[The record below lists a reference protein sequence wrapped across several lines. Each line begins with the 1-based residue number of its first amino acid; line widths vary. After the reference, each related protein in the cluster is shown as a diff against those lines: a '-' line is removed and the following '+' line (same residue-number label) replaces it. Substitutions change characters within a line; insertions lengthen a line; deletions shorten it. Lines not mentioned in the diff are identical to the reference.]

1 MSHQGSTLPYR
12 NSKQSVALTKSSCL
26 AIRLYLFV
34 STESLD
40 AKEVVKDV
48 ISNGSKTAK
57 HDSVNSDEPE
67 GVITHWLMKSE
78 PESRFENGVDV
89 KASILVILY
98 QMHKYLSLPGYIIN
112 LSSADP
118 LIKR

>member
-1 MSHQGSTLPYR
+1 MVQILNPLYRKTLGLL
-12 NSKQSVALTKSSCL
+12 SVARYVYLTKSSCL

-40 AKEVVKDV
+40 TKEVVKGA

-57 HDSVNSDEPE
+57 HDSVNSDESE
-67 GVITHWLMKSE
+67 GAITHWLMKSE

-89 KASILVILY
+89 KASIL
-98 QMHKYLSLPGYIIN
+98 IN
-112 LSSADP
+112 TVSNA
-118 LIKR
+118 